1 VALSFLG
8 SWFVAASLRVFGLTV
23 APSAVGTR
31 LFTTSLLY
39 AVTMGWQPLAAAWA
53 VRRWVDPPDRL
64 DLGLRPA
71 RWAFS
76 VVGALAALGVA
87 ALATLVAWL
96 AAALGLARP
105 SPLHGRA
112 EAELASGVASV
123 AELVLLPLAFLGTVF
138 FVWAQAFVEEVGWR
152 GYFLPRAM
160 ERLGKWRGL
169 VLHGAV
175 WGLWYAPV
183 LFFASYGPLAPSA
196 SLGRGLG
203 FVVTCALLGTLL
215 GWLRL
220 ASQSLVPV
228 VVSNATLTLAA
239 GLPYVV
245 HGVDAGLR
253 SAAFGPPGWLVLLG
267 AIGGLWLSRWRS
279 AVRTPEPLSTPA
291 EAAPAVRVFLWVLPG
306 AGPPRDH
313 DLN

>member
-1 VALSFLG
+1 MALSFLG

-23 APSAVGTR
+23 APSALGTR

-39 AVTMGWQPLAAAWA
+39 AATMGLQPLVAAWV
-53 VRRWVDPPDRL
+53 VRRWVDAPDRL

-76 VVGALAALGVA
+76 LVGALGAMGVAVLA
-87 ALATLVAWL
+87 ALAASL
-96 AAALGLARP
+96 AVALGALEA
-105 SPLHGRA
+105 SPLHGSA
-112 EAELASGVASV
+112 EAGLASGGRSV
-123 AELVLLPLAFLGTVF
+123 AGLIALTVAFAGTLALVG
-138 FVWAQAFVEEVGWR
+138 AQAFAEEVAWR
-152 GYFLPRAM
+152 GYFLPRSM
-160 ERLGKWRGL
+160 ERLGEWRGL
-169 VLHGAV
+169 LLHGAV

-183 LFFASYGPLAPSA
+183 LFFASYGSVAPFA

-220 ASQSLVPV
+220 ASRSVVPV
-228 VVSNATLTLAA
+228 VVANVTLTLAA

-253 SAAFGPPGWLVLLG
+253 SAAFGPPGWLVLLA
-267 AIGGLWLSRWRS
+267 AIGGLWRSRWRS
-279 AVRTPEPLSTPA
+279 AVRTPEPLPAPA
-291 EAAPAVRVFLWVLPG
+291 EGAPVLHVVWWVLPG
-306 AGPPRDH
+306 GPPPRDH